1 MARGW
6 ESKAVEDQVEDFS
19 NPPVIEPA
27 VAAVVA
33 ASGSVEDP
41 ERRHRLESLRLVRSQ
56 VSEQLDNAR
65 TVTQRQVLHQ
75 RLRAIDTDIES
86 LG

>member
-6 ESKAVEDQVEDFS
+6 ESKAVQDLVEELS
-19 NPPVIEPA
+19 HSPVTETA
-27 VAAVVA
+27 EAAAV
-33 ASGSVEDP
+33 SVVDSAEDP

-56 VSEQLDNAR
+56 VSEQLNNAR

-75 RLRAIDTDIES
+75 RLRAIDSDIES
-86 LG
+86 IG

>member
-6 ESKAVEDQVEDFS
+6 ESKSVEEQEELLNSVTVVES
-19 NPPVIEPA
+19 TVEL
-27 VAAVVA
+27 VASV
-33 ASGSVEDP
+33 SVEDP
-41 ERRHRLESLRLVRSQ
+41 DRRHRLESLRLVRSQ
-56 VSEQLDNAR
+56 VSEQLNNAR

-75 RLRAIDTDIES
+75 RLRAIDSDIES

>member
-6 ESKAVEDQVEDFS
+6 ESKAIEDRAEDTSHSPVVET
-19 NPPVIEPA
+19 
-27 VAAVVA
+27 AVVA
-33 ASGSVEDP
+33 VVTASDLAEDP

-65 TVTQRQVLHQ
+65 SVTQRQVLHQ
-75 RLRAIDTDIES
+75 RLRAIDSDIEL